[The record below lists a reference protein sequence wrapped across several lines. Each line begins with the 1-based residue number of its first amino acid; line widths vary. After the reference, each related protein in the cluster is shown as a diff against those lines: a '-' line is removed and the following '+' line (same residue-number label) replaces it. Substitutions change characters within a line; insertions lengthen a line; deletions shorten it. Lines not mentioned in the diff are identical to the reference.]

1 MWDFE
6 HEEDYIENVKNQQ
19 IAEILKG
26 SRKNEKPIERIFD
39 KTIYKQNNINT
50 SSMAFYLANHLHEDI
65 QKQ

>member
-1 MWDFE
+1 MWNFTD
-6 HEEDYIENVKNQQ
+6 EEDDIENIKNPH

-26 SRKNEKPIERIFD
+26 SRKNEKSIERIFD

-50 SSMAFYLANHLHEDI
+50 SSMAFYLANHFYEDI